1 VIWKRLV
8 DPDCPDIPRPR
19 FNSVDPETTELDL
32 KHTQFCL
39 RCMDFLI
46 AMNGEGD
53 PQDERGECRW
63 LNEITRRS
71 G

>member
-53 PQDERGECRW
+53 PQD
-63 LNEITRRS
+63 
-71 G
+71 